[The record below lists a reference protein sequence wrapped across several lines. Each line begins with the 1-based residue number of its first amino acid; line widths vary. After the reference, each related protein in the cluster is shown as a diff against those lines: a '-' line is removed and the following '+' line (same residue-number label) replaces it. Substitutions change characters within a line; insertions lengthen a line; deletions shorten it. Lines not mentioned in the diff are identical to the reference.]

1 MQDQKVRQNY
11 FYNYSTKHIR
21 WYFGLLIFLI
31 IGFLVADYI
40 PDALSTSQFQV
51 WYPAAGVAILLG
63 ILFGWVG
70 FLSVFLTS
78 LFSHF
83 LQGTLDLGGLAIIQL
98 LLISFVLTIPP
109 KYFLTYLKT
118 DIYLSS
124 THDLNSF
131 LLISTIVSCLVGG
144 IQVWA
149 SELEV
154 GLTQNIYWSFGLY
167 YFLQTII
174 GLLLIYPIA
183 MMILNQIDKAVNFPG
198 KSKKFFYS
206 DLFQFQTVFMA

>member
-1 MQDQKVRQNY
+1 MQDHKVRQNY
-11 FYNYSTKHIR
+11 FYNYSTKQIR

-31 IGFLVADYI
+31 IGFLAADYL
-40 PDALSTSQFQV
+40 PFALSTSQFQV

-83 LQGTLDLGGLAIIQL
+83 LLGTLNLGGLAIIQL

-118 DIYLSS
+118 DIYLIFDPRSEFILIIINYSLVFGQWYSGMGIWNKDWVSS
-124 THDLNSF
+124 KY
-131 LLISTIVSCLVGG
+131 CLVLR
-144 IQVWA
+144 IVLFP
-149 SELEV
+149 SNHHRIV
-154 GLTQNIYWSFGLY
+154 
-167 YFLQTII
+167 
-174 GLLLIYPIA
+174 
-183 MMILNQIDKAVNFPG
+183 VNLSNRDDDF
-198 KSKKFFYS
+198 KSG
-206 DLFQFQTVFMA
+206 